1 MRKVLL
7 ALFTLMVMGGWGFV
21 GTATAE
27 GNCPPG
33 FYPIGGQGVQG
44 CAPIPGANTGATER
58 GGASKPRMRYMD
70 QWGAIAFSETTSD
83 AGDVVGRDSE
93 ALAESEALRQ
103 CGRNGARD
111 CKMIL
116 KYRNQCAAWVMPS
129 ENRAGAAGGLGTG
142 SSEALA
148 VVAAKKNCADP
159 SQKGCHV
166 VYSACSLPVL
176 VRG

>member
-1 MRKVLL
+1 MRKFVL
-7 ALFTLMVMGGWGFV
+7 ALFTLVVFGGWGFMES
-21 GTATAE
+21 ARAE

-44 CAPIPGANTGATER
+44 CAPIPGANGGATER
-58 GGASKPRMRYMD
+58 GKNLQPRMRYMD
-70 QWGAIAFSETTSD
+70 RWGAIAFSDTTSD

-93 ALAESEALRQ
+93 VLAESEALRQ
-103 CGRNGARD
+103 CARNGARD

-129 ENRAGAAGGLGTG
+129 EKRTGAAGGLGTG

-148 VVAAKKNCADP
+148 VVAAQKNCADP

-176 VRG
+176 AGG

>member
-1 MRKVLL
+1 MKSLL
-7 ALFTLMVMGGWGFV
+7 PALMVLMV
-21 GTATAE
+21 GTAWSIDSASAE
-27 GNCPPG
+27 GNCPLG

-58 GGASKPRMRYMD
+58 GGASKPRMRYAD

-129 ENRAGAAGGLGTG
+129 ENRVAAAGGLGTG
-142 SSEALA
+142 SSEVLA
-148 VVAAKKNCADP
+148 VVAAKKNCVDP